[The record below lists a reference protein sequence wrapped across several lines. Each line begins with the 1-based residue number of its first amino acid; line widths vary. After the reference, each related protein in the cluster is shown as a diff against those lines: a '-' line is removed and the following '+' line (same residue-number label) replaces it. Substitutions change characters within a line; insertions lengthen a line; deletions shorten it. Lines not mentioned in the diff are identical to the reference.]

1 MERSLVNSSAVRS
14 VGYDRT
20 QKILEV
26 EFQNGSVYQYLGVP
40 EATYADLMTASSQG
54 RFVDEHVKRA
64 GFGFRKVERAD

>member
-14 VGYDRT
+14 VGYDPA

-26 EFQNGSVYQYLGVP
+26 EFQNGSVYQYLEVP

-54 RFVDEHVKRA
+54 RFVDEHVKRV
-64 GFGFRKVERAD
+64 GFGFRKLERAD